1 MTIRPE
7 ILHEIIS
14 YILERDKCE
23 EVTNKYLKHELNYCK
38 NDYQQFLKN

>member
-23 EVTNKYLKHELNYCK
+23 EVTDKYLKHELKYSK
-38 NDYQQFLKN
+38 ND